1 MSEVFHELSQS
12 LAEDERR
19 ALLKRISES
28 LNFRN
33 DLQENIYHK
42 DPNREERTK
51 LIKRDLSRL
60 NWLQRLLLWLRQ
72 SFSGKSRSAALTE
85 YKLAGIRRVI
95 NRKIPGYA
103 GFETQVLYPKF
114 ASRVFELF
122 KAVMPLREAF
132 KELWTKREL
141 FEAILS
147 TLIEQNLED
156 PKYLVEDLITREELI
171 QIYAEKG
178 SRNGVRDAVVKS
190 LEEYTDRLD
199 DALFDEL
206 QSSILPVYY
215 LKELVL
221 FPFNSFFQL
230 FHFVPNQKSEDAEPF
245 FKNASAN
252 LALEMIERLYYAV
265 YILTKIDDKTEL
277 DEKVI
282 GDIFRSEDGEDVAQ
296 EMIAAVKR
304 VIKLGQKFYKDV
316 PLSDLI
322 RFFHKDPYYQL
333 IFYMPSMDLKEF
345 YLSVLKI
352 RLISNVDA
360 VFPSIRDEYIDRE
373 VAKFFH
379 GKRFINFQ
387 HYRVYTSIDYKQIGL
402 PFFIHTRSINLIY
415 NYLVNYYRENLQE
428 IINILERTVIDQ
440 NRITRDR
447 LLTHAANIED
457 VEDKI
462 KEFDLSL
469 STDAEDGKLFHRL
482 RFSLAGDATHQK
494 MFRTLVIQKDRE
506 VKSLLER
513 SHEALGGLSKVFRE
527 VLLSKSDNARIQ
539 LRSHYMIDNK
549 PHSLESLLRS
559 WSDHID
565 EFLRLFNQVLRI
577 EKGRSSK

>member
-1 MSEVFHELSQS
+1 MSDVFHELSQS

-19 ALLKRISES
+19 ALLKKISES
-28 LNFRN
+28 LNFRS
-33 DLQENIYHK
+33 DSQENIYHK
-42 DPNREERTK
+42 DPNREERK
-51 LIKRDLSRL
+51 RLIQRDLARI
-60 NWLQRLLLWLRQ
+60 NWFQRLLLWLRQ
-72 SFSGKSRSAALTE
+72 SFTGKSRHQAFTE
-85 YKLAGIRRVI
+85 YRLAGLRRSI
-95 NRKIPGYA
+95 NRKISGYV

-147 TLIEQNLED
+147 TLIEQELED
-156 PKYLVEDLITREELI
+156 PKYQVEDLISREELI

-178 SRNGVRDAVVKS
+178 SRNGIRDAVVKS

-199 DALFDEL
+199 DSLFEDL
-206 QSSILPVYY
+206 QSSILPIYY

-230 FHFVPNQKSEDAEPF
+230 FHFVPNQKSEESEPF

-265 YILTKIDDKTEL
+265 YTLTKIDEKKEI

-282 GDIFRSEDGEDVAQ
+282 GDIFRSEDGEDTAG
-296 EMIAAVKR
+296 EMISAVKR
-304 VIKLGQKFYKDV
+304 VIKLGQRFYKDV
-316 PLSDLI
+316 PLSDII
-322 RFFHKDPYYQL
+322 RYFQKDPYYQL

-352 RLISNVDA
+352 RLISSVDE

-379 GKRFINFQ
+379 GKRIINFQ
-387 HYRVYTSIDYKQIGL
+387 HYRVYSSIDYKQIGL
-402 PFFIHTRSINLIY
+402 PFFIHTRSINLVY
-415 NYLVNYYRENLQE
+415 NYLVNYYREHLQE
-428 IINILERTVIDQ
+428 IVNILERTVIDQ

-462 KEFDLSL
+462 KQFDLSL

-494 MFRTLVIQKDRE
+494 MFRTLVVQKDRE

-513 SHEALGGLSKVFRE
+513 SHEALGGISKVFRE
-527 VLLSKSDNARIQ
+527 VLMSKSDNARIQ

-549 PHSLESLLRS
+549 PYSLEYLLS
-559 WSDHID
+559 TWSDHID
-565 EFLRLFNQVLRI
+565 AFLNLFNQVLRI
-577 EKGRSSK
+577 EKGRLSK